1 MPQNSSV
8 GGLLRQNVDAA
19 PQNFSKSDIFLFRSL
34 GLGRFGQEYKTA
46 FFQKSL
52 ASENQLPTF
61 EKKQLNKNTI

>member
-1 MPQNSSV
+1 MAQISTV
-8 GGLLRQNVDAA
+8 GGLLHQIADAV
-19 PQNFSKSDIFLFRSL
+19 PQKFSKSDIFSFGSL
-34 GLGRFGQEYKTA
+34 GLGRFGQEYKTS